1 MIKTDILIIGAGPT
15 GLFTVFEAG
24 LLKLKCHL
32 IDALPQPGGQCAEI
46 YPKKPIYDIPAFTEI
61 LAGDL
66 VSNLLDQI
74 KPFEPG
80 FTLGERAETL
90 QRQDDGSYIVTT
102 NKGTRHQAPVVVIA
116 GGLGSFEPKKPL
128 LENIVDFEDKGVA
141 YIIKDPEV
149 YRDKK
154 VVIAGGGDS
163 ALDWAIFL
171 TQVAAEVWLVHRRN
185 EFRGA
190 LDSVE
195 KGAELA
201 KLGKIKLY
209 TEAEVVQLYG
219 DEQLEAVVIKHNN
232 VEKGETYLEVDAFIP
247 LFGLSPKLGPIGD
260 WGLEIEK
267 NAIKVNNAKD
277 YQTNIPGVF
286 AIGDVNTYEGKLKLI
301 LSGFH
306 EAAVMCQ
313 YAYQLINPGKRYVM
327 KYTTVGGV
335 EGFDGSKKEA
345 KKEVVQSIA
354 WMRLFCKSNPFEFK
368 NRRGSFHSWMV
379 KNRGIICF
387 YWGCD
392 VSLHP
397 VHEYIE
403 NSYQERWR
411 D

>member
-46 YPKKPIYDIPAFTEI
+46 YPKKPIYDIPAFPEI

-66 VSNLLDQI
+66 VTNLMEQI
-74 KPFEPG
+74 KSFEPG
-80 FTLGERAETL
+80 FTLAERADTL
-90 QRQDDGSYIVTT
+90 DKLDDGTFVVTT
-102 NKGTRHQAPVVVIA
+102 NKGTKHNAPVVVIA
-116 GGLGSFEPKKPL
+116 GGLGSFEPRKPQI
-128 LENIVDFEDKGVA
+128 ENILNFEDKGVA
-141 YIIKDPEV
+141 YMIKDPEV

-171 TQVAAEVWLVHRRN
+171 ADVAAEVSLVHRRN

-195 KGAELA
+195 KASELA
-201 KLGKIKLY
+201 KAGKIKLF
-209 TEAEVVQLYG
+209 TEAQVTKLYG
-219 DEQLEAVVIKHNN
+219 DDHLEAVVVKYNDE
-232 VEKGETYLEVDAFIP
+232 EKGESYVEVDNFIP

-267 NAIKVNNAKD
+267 NAIKVDNSYD
-277 YQTNIPGVF
+277 YQTNIPGVY
-286 AIGDVNTYEGKLKLI
+286 AIGDVNTYKGKLKLI

-313 YAYQLINPGKRYVM
+313 SAYQRINPGKRYVM

-345 KKEVVQSIA
+345 KKEVVQSI
-354 WMRLFCKSNPFEFK
+354 S
-368 NRRGSFHSWMV
+368 
-379 KNRGIICF
+379 
-387 YWGCD
+387 
-392 VSLHP
+392 
-397 VHEYIE
+397 
-403 NSYQERWR
+403 
-411 D
+411 